1 VYIVHILCML
11 VYTVDSVC
19 SVHSADS
26 VRTQHMQ
33 SNLTSCLTHKCLPRV
48 YKKFPHK
55 KDPLI
60 PPQSMQELMTGW
72 VDSVGGLS
80 THHTHCAHHAS
91 RCYKVLRKSGKRCCP
106 SASSQASMLAGVGM
120 VCIGAAMPNGAG
132 GGYQGTSGS
141 DKPAYSITPHGR
153 GP

>member
-1 VYIVHILCML
+1 MYIVHILCML

-55 KDPLI
+55 KDPLT
-60 PPQSMQELMTGW
+60 PPKHAGAHDGL
-72 VDSVGGLS
+72 GGLS
-80 THHTHCAHHAS
+80 WRAQYAPHTLCTP
-91 RCYKVLRKSGKRCCP
+91 CFEVL
-106 SASSQASMLAGVGM
+106 
-120 VCIGAAMPNGAG
+120 
-132 GGYQGTSGS
+132 
-141 DKPAYSITPHGR
+141 
-153 GP
+153 